1 MSKKVDMTGAKR
13 AHKGPILA
21 KNIKYKYVAYLALG

>member
-21 KNIKYKYVAYLALG
+21 KKIKYVAYLALG